1 MKKGQVAIF
10 LFLILITV
18 GFLMIRKP
26 KSIEEIF
33 REDAILGEKI
43 PVVIVP
49 HFNSFADKRAELLAD
64 VGKKTSAKTIVLV
77 SVNHFNSGSE
87 NILTTD
93 KTWLVSGGEV
103 SAEKTLVEKI
113 SDDKIAANDET
124 AFAQEHGIA
133 NIIPDIYKFSPKAK
147 VLPIIIKD
155 QTGKGQIDK
164 LSNWISDNCQN
175 CLLVASVDFSHYQPS
190 SLARVHDSFSISALS
205 NLDFNK
211 TWKAETDSP
220 QTLYLAEKIAEKN
233 KAKNFHLFYNASTG
247 DLSEAEVSEVTSVVL
262 GYYSSMELSDSEKIE
277 PSSTFVIAGDAMFD
291 RNVWHNYKNKGLKT
305 IFDNFGTRV
314 FRGADLSALNLEGP
328 ISSSAINDD
337 WRSGS
342 MVFNFPPETPS
353 ILKYLNIDAV
363 SLANNHSA
371 NAGVFGFAN
380 TKKILSDAGIN
391 YFGQPEG
398 FSESSVLRV
407 DGEIPLSIIGIM
419 ALSDFDHAT
428 LNEKIKTEKL
438 AGRFVIIFPHWGEEY
453 KSANVASQKSLAN
466 EWSSAGADLIVGSH
480 PHVVEDFQI
489 VNDRPVIYSLGN
501 FVFDQFFSKE
511 TQEGLIVAGK
521 ITKDKITLSFLP
533 TKEKLVKPEF
543 MVGAEKT
550 AKISTIFDINSE
562 NKFKKLSPDTIEINR

>member
-164 LSNWISDNCQN
+164 LSN
-175 CLLVASVDFSHYQPS
+175 
-190 SLARVHDSFSISALS
+190 
-205 NLDFNK
+205 
-211 TWKAETDSP
+211 
-220 QTLYLAEKIAEKN
+220 
-233 KAKNFHLFYNASTG
+233 
-247 DLSEAEVSEVTSVVL
+247 
-262 GYYSSMELSDSEKIE
+262 
-277 PSSTFVIAGDAMFD
+277 
-291 RNVWHNYKNKGLKT
+291 
-305 IFDNFGTRV
+305 
-314 FRGADLSALNLEGP
+314 
-328 ISSSAINDD
+328 
-337 WRSGS
+337 
-342 MVFNFPPETPS
+342 
-353 ILKYLNIDAV
+353 
-363 SLANNHSA
+363 
-371 NAGVFGFAN
+371 
-380 TKKILSDAGIN
+380 
-391 YFGQPEG
+391 
-398 FSESSVLRV
+398 
-407 DGEIPLSIIGIM
+407 
-419 ALSDFDHAT
+419 
-428 LNEKIKTEKL
+428 
-438 AGRFVIIFPHWGEEY
+438 
-453 KSANVASQKSLAN
+453 
-466 EWSSAGADLIVGSH
+466 
-480 PHVVEDFQI
+480 
-489 VNDRPVIYSLGN
+489 
-501 FVFDQFFSKE
+501 
-511 TQEGLIVAGK
+511 
-521 ITKDKITLSFLP
+521 
-533 TKEKLVKPEF
+533 
-543 MVGAEKT
+543 
-550 AKISTIFDINSE
+550 
-562 NKFKKLSPDTIEINR
+562 